1 MMNYMNTPLPLE
13 PEYLEVDLYIDHLF
27 EDQIQE
33 INYIT
38 WCKIAFMFKVI
49 APLVWRGAFFLSK
62 KYQIRIRL
70 G

>member
-1 MMNYMNTPLPLE
+1 MNYMNTPLPLE

-38 WCKIAFMFKVI
+38 
-49 APLVWRGAFFLSK
+49 
-62 KYQIRIRL
+62 
-70 G
+70 